1 MVEGHGRQVFRF
13 HSERPDIRQ
22 NTVRFF
28 RGNRSVMDLVEMS
41 KIDFVLAR
49 DESKDVN
56 KEIQMSFIDDLDVS
70 NGCSESCEPF

>member
-1 MVEGHGRQVFRF
+1 MEDKYSDFIPKGRTYAKT
-13 HSERPDIRQ
+13 P
-22 NTVRFF
+22 VRFF
-28 RGNRSVMDLVEMS
+28 RGNRSIMDLVEMS